1 MEQYNVYLKKF
12 KVAIAIAVAA
22 IALLIFFISK
32 IIPSVQNVF
41 QIQGE
46 YKTKMSELSDAE
58 RKLEDMKKDEKRT
71 EIEEQNLPKAVFKPI
86 NDGLDT
92 EAAISDEF
100 AEILQLIRE
109 NKIKTRSVQYEY
121 DPQDDNFIKNAVRK
135 YHVCRVTAD
144 LIATYSQ
151 FENFLRDLYKHEH
164 FLEISSIEITPYEK
178 NKRILLIKFVM
189 KLYAQRDPSSVVDVP
204 QKPAVEEPKNANRPN
219 SPEAI
224 PAEPL
229 PAGMPQDEF

>member
-1 MEQYNVYLKKF
+1 MEQYNIYLKKF

-58 RKLEDMKKDEKRT
+58 RKLEDMKNDVKRT
-71 EIEEQNLPKAVFKPI
+71 EQEEQNLPKAVFKPI
-86 NDGLDT
+86 NEGLDT
-92 EAAISDEF
+92 EGAISDEF

-109 NKIKTRSVQYEY
+109 NKIKTRSVQYDY
-121 DPQDDNFIKNAVRK
+121 DPQDDKFVKNAMKK

>member
-1 MEQYNVYLKKF
+1 MEQYNIYLKKF
-12 KVAIAIAVAA
+12 KIAIAIAVAA

-32 IIPSVQNVF
+32 IIPSVQNIF

-46 YKTKMSELSDAE
+46 YKTKMSEISDAE
-58 RKLEDMKKDEKRT
+58 RRLEDMKNDEKRT
-71 EIEEQNLPKAVFKPI
+71 EAEEQNLPKAVFKPI
-86 NDGLDT
+86 NEGLDT
-92 EAAISDEF
+92 EGAISDEF

-121 DPQDDNFIKNAVRK
+121 DPQDDIFVKNAMRK

-144 LIATYSQ
+144 FIATYSQ

-164 FLEISSIEITPYEK
+164 FLEVSSIEITPYEK
-178 NKRILLIKFVM
+178 NKKILLIKFVM
-189 KLYAQRDPSSVVDVP
+189 KLYAQRDASSAVDSSKPVSRPSERP
-204 QKPAVEEPKNANRPN
+204 QGNR
-219 SPEAI
+219 PEAI

>member
-1 MEQYNVYLKKF
+1 MEQYNIYLKKF
-12 KVAIAIAVAA
+12 KIAIAIAVAA

-32 IIPSVQNVF
+32 IIPSVQNIF

-46 YKTKMSELSDAE
+46 YKTKMSEISDAE
-58 RKLEDMKKDEKRT
+58 RRLEDMKNDEKRT
-71 EIEEQNLPKAVFKPI
+71 EAEEQNLPKAVFKPI
-86 NDGLDT
+86 NEGLDT
-92 EAAISDEF
+92 EGAISDEF

-121 DPQDDNFIKNAVRK
+121 DPQDDIFVKNAMRK

-144 LIATYSQ
+144 FIATYSQ

-164 FLEISSIEITPYEK
+164 FLEVSSIEITPYEK
-178 NKRILLIKFVM
+178 NKKILLIKFVM
-189 KLYAQRDPSSVVDVP
+189 KLYAQRDASSAVDSSKPVSIPSERP
-204 QKPAVEEPKNANRPN
+204 QGNR
-219 SPEAI
+219 PEAI

-229 PAGMPQDEF
+229 PTGMPQDEF